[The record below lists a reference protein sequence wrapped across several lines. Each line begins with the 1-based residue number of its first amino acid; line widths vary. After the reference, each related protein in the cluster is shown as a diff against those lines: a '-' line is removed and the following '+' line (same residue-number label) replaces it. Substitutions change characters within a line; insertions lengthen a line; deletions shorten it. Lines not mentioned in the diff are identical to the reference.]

1 MAGPAVNALVAGGP
15 SPAFKTSGEEN
26 VGPILTLSEST
37 LSETAL
43 PWSTKGPG
51 AEADTASEDVP
62 GPPCSQGWG
71 LFLRSLGMEGIT
83 VRSFSLHTPRG
94 RVSTPPADVC
104 PHPASHLQ

>member
-1 MAGPAVNALVAGGP
+1 M
-15 SPAFKTSGEEN
+15 
-26 VGPILTLSEST
+26 GPILTLGEST

-94 RVSTPPADVC
+94 RVSSPCISSSVTQRRGQHWYQRVVVG
-104 PHPASHLQ
+104 